1 MISPIQIDHICLLV
15 KSIERSQKYYE
26 RLFDFSCKRRPEDPK
41 TLIVESKNI
50 HFFITELENISEEI
64 ITKQHISYEVDHLT
78 EIVKFLESESIEF
91 KTGEVNSFKHKNYK
105 WCEWRDPDGIRV
117 ECVEIIKS

>member
-26 RLFDFSCKRRPEDPK
+26 KLFDFSCRRRPEDPK
-41 TLIVESKNI
+41 TLIVESENV
-50 HFFITELENISEEI
+50 HFFITELENIPEEM
-64 ITKQHISYEVDHLT
+64 ITQQHISFEVDHLN
-78 EIVKFLESESIEF
+78 EIVNLLKSESIEF
-91 KTGEVNSFKHKNYK
+91 KTGEVNIFKHKNYK

-117 ECVEIIKS
+117 ECVEIV